1 MTTRPGG
8 NRQRSDKRTAKWSA
22 APKPQ
27 DSSPPARLALTEPG
41 EAAGSPGVRAQAHP
55 RDMVRGRALHL
66 LNLSFYVG
74 QGTYPARSLLNYK
87 ACSTVPGRVG
97 AQQVVAI
104 IRVYYFLEGQPE
116 SEDINETFVDDF
128 LVQVKKV

>member
-1 MTTRPGG
+1 MLDRQADDMTTRPGG

-104 IRVYYFLEGQPE
+104 IRVYYFLE
-116 SEDINETFVDDF
+116 
-128 LVQVKKV
+128 